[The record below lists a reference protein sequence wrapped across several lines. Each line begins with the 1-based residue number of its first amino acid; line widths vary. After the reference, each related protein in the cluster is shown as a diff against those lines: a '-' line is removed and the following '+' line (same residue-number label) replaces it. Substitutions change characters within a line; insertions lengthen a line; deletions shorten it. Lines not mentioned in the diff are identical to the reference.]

1 MGSNNPTVGSS
12 NISFSSLKSAYYD
25 ASITNASGNSNLT
38 DGMTTTPISLSF
50 FRGAT
55 FTDSTSVPSS
65 GEISI
70 NDDFK
75 SKTFGS
81 SSSSSPE
88 FEWYYYAYGSNIG
101 VIYIYWLNSSNNSLN
116 LLRSISGQQHTG
128 TTQSW
133 DQYTEDLSS
142 YAGQTGRIVIAY
154 KTGSSFRQ
162 DIQLDD
168 MELKETTSGTIDL
181 DPGTSTGRS
190 NWQKRTSYTTS
201 LSYPTSSWSSISISI
216 SASNVW
222 NYDSGGTGSGSTGG
236 TRDVSGSTSGYYLYF
251 EGSSPNFSSSTR
263 YYWLRTTNSYT
274 LSGGSGGG
282 DGGGDDGGGG
292 GMPPP

>member
-1 MGSNNPTVGSS
+1 MGSNNPTVPSS
-12 NISFSSLKSAYYD
+12 NISFSSLKSAYTD
-25 ASITNASGNSNLT
+25 ASITSASGNSNLT
-38 DGMTTTPISLSF
+38 DGMIDTPISLSF
-50 FRGAT
+50 FRNAT

-75 SKTFGS
+75 SKTFGT

-88 FEWYYYAYGSNIG
+88 FEWYYYAYGSHTG
-101 VIYIYWLNSSNNSLN
+101 VIYIYWFNSSDDSLN
-116 LLRSISGQQHTG
+116 LLRSISGQQHTSAS
-128 TTQSW
+128 QSW
-133 DQYTEDLSS
+133 DEYTEDLSS

-168 MELKETTSGTIDL
+168 MELRGTTSGTIDL
-181 DPGTSTGRS
+181 DPGTSTGRG
-190 NWQKRTSYTTS
+190 NWEKRTSYTTS
-201 LSYPTSSWSSISISI
+201 LSYPRLFYSSISISQ
-216 SASNVW
+216 STSNRW
-222 NYDSGGTGSGSTGG
+222 NYDRSGTPSGATGT

-251 EGSSPNFSSSTR
+251 EGSFPNYSTSTR

-274 LSGGSGGG
+274 LS
-282 DGGGDDGGGG
+282 DG
-292 GMPPP
+292 